1 MRNEYLND
9 LANRLR
15 AARGW
20 VVGQF
25 GGMLLLILATLSWTR
40 LPDKHWWEVAL
51 SLLIPVLLAICVLE
65 LQAGTVRR
73 LADDDGKRVKLVWG
87 AVTLLVWI
95 AVGAAMW
102 ALLDW
107 CDDRIWLWAS
117 YLNSKASAHG
127 RVTVFTVE
135 HIQRWFTVAEWV
147 LRWVVVPGKL
157 IPLAAASAQWG
168 WRLPARR
175 LLRLLWSWQW
185 WAAVVVAALIGAWL
199 PGHFFAGEPSGTVS
213 HQVWTVG
220 LKLGGAYLLAMGS
233 WVLILAWVATLF
245 GRQQKKPPAEEVL
258 VREPVPVGPPE
269 RSLRAKAETPIDPD
283 EGPGTEG
290 GPYNRHPKYPPGGM
304 SG

>member
-1 MRNEYLND
+1 MKNEYWND
-9 LANRLR
+9 LTSRLR
-15 AARGW
+15 VARGW
-20 VVGQF
+20 VAGQF
-25 GGMLLLILATLSWTR
+25 GGMMLLILATLAWTR
-40 LPDKHWWEVAL
+40 LPDKHVWQVAL

-95 AVGAAMW
+95 AIGAALW

-127 RVTVFTVE
+127 RVTIFTAE
-135 HIQRWFTVAEWV
+135 HIQRWLTLAEAV

-157 IPLAAASAQWG
+157 IPLGTSSAQWG

-175 LLRLLWSWQW
+175 LLGVLWNWRW
-185 WAAVVVAALIGAWL
+185 WAAVVVAALVGAWL
-199 PGHFFAGEPSGTVS
+199 PARFFVSEPAGTVS
-213 HQVWTVG
+213 AQVWMVG
-220 LKLGGAYLLAMGS
+220 LKLAAAYLLAMAS
-233 WVLILAWVATLF
+233 WVLALAWQATLF
-245 GRQQKKPPAEEVL
+245 GRQRKNPPAEEVL

-269 RSLRAKAETPIDPD
+269 RSLKARAEIPPAGE
-283 EGPGTEG
+283 PGE
-290 GPYNRHPKYPPGGM
+290 
-304 SG
+304 